1 MRSGASMAA
10 PRVGF
15 RGGGNAEA
23 SVARDHRTRFRRGRG
38 AVAHADRR
46 PSSAALAAS
55 GPSFDCSKAASAD
68 EQAVCANPYLARLDV
83 LVARAYANFSPEFG
97 DKRAIG
103 KWLLQDRNACGAD
116 EACIAAV
123 EVDALETYGGS
134 AAWADS
140 YAEGLIGAKADA
152 LSTSLSHSIDQALP
166 KRIGDCA
173 MTHIAE
179 LGTRFGDP
187 LDGADPNAGTAV
199 TFTNHGGQVSYEL
212 ENSLYDAKVGDPVAM
227 CLISIPRDCPK
238 GDTRGRVYYG
248 LDARTG
254 GAWSLPDSQHM
265 CGGA

>member
-1 MRSGASMAA
+1 MLLLTLIA
-10 PRVGF
+10 
-15 RGGGNAEA
+15 
-23 SVARDHRTRFRRGRG
+23 GR
-38 AVAHADRR
+38 
-46 PSSAALAAS
+46 PPAALAAS

-68 EQAVCANPYLARLDV
+68 EQAICANPYLARLDV

-123 EVDALETYGGS
+123 EVNALETYGGS
-134 AAWADS
+134 AAWANS
-140 YAEGLIGAKADA
+140 YAEGLIGAKADD

-212 ENSLYDAKVGDPVAM
+212 EDSLYDAKVGDPVVHVSHIDPAR
-227 CLISIPRDCPK
+227 LPEGRHAWPRLLRTRCPH
-238 GDTRGRVYYG
+238 RGRLVAAG
-248 LDARTG
+248 LTAYVRRGIAPGDRASSLWRDDEDA
-254 GAWSLPDSQHM
+254 AWRVLHQVHADGVVGQP
-265 CGGA
+265 